1 MQKTSAYA
9 DYLMYYAKDFIANLE
24 YEYNIDTEVALTLMK
39 SNVFTASDK
48 CKISEIIDDKV
59 ISESSQ
65 LAEVIIDNVLA
76 TNNATIASEKA
87 VVLLKKA
94 QDERLKVNLALLLL
108 SGKKPTDDKLGFFI
122 LLLLESLGGI
132 YKEIAERQKHPVLS
146 RSDWNIALLNRLQ
159 DLDYI
164 SSTSE
169 VKDGIRVYPKRK

>member
-1 MQKTSAYA
+1 MA
-9 DYLMYYAKDFIANLE
+9 
-24 YEYNIDTEVALTLMK
+24 
-39 SNVFTASDK
+39 
-48 CKISEIIDDKV
+48 EI
-59 ISESSQ
+59 
-65 LAEVIIDNVLA
+65 IIDNVLEA
-76 TNNATIASEKA
+76 NYATIAPKKA

-108 SGKKPTDDKLGFFI
+108 SGKKPTDDKIGFFI

>member
-1 MQKTSAYA
+1 
-9 DYLMYYAKDFIANLE
+9 
-24 YEYNIDTEVALTLMK
+24 MK
-39 SNVFTASDK
+39 FNVFTASDK

-65 LAEVIIDNVLA
+65 LAEVIIDNALA
-76 TNNATIASEKA
+76 TNNATIAPEKA